1 MPDRDSNVGKFL
13 RPDDERGNELK
24 PVEPETE
31 AEAHEPKADA
41 VMGMGVD
48 DAKPKSPLSM
58 KFKGNSVAKMNPWFI
73 RGGAVVGLIVL
84 LTIVFGVLRAGKRK
98 QAGRGGNAVP
108 TLASAP
114 VNKQPLNGAQTVDS
128 LQEESAKRQL
138 GVETANGA
146 GSGVNGGVN
155 GGPGAGAYIA
165 GGKNGTQPPT
175 RLVPAPGRGGAGY
188 ETRSEVRIDPAVEE
202 ERQAMR
208 SPLSVHDG
216 SGGGAAGKIADPAT
230 ALQRMQDRL
239 AAGEQGAGGARPGT
253 AEAAGAGPGT
263 TDDPNKQGDKTSF
276 LRESRAPGSE
286 PQVVLASRVLP
297 VTNYEIKAGWDIP
310 ATLEQGINSDLPGE
324 VRGIVRENVYDTVTG
339 RYLLIPQGARVVG
352 HYNSVIA
359 YGQNGIQVV
368 WTRLI
373 FPDGTSIALGGLNG
387 QDVRGL
393 AGFRD
398 KVNNHYLRLIG
409 DVLMSSLFSAG
420 IEIGANGGTS
430 SNSNT
435 NELSPQ
441 SIAAAATAQ
450 QLGQFGMEVA
460 RRDMNRQ
467 PTVTIPIGYRFNV
480 RVQKDLVFTAPYY
493 PLH

>member
-1 MPDRDSNVGKFL
+1 MPDKNSNLGDFL
-13 RPDDERGNELK
+13 RPDDERGHDLK
-24 PVEPETE
+24 PEVPEHE
-31 AEAHEPKADA
+31 AEESEPKADA

-48 DAKPKSPLSM
+48 DAKPKSPMSM

-84 LTIVFGVLRAGKRK
+84 LTIVFGVLQAGKRK
-98 QAGRGGNAVP
+98 RRGPAENTVP
-108 TLASAP
+108 TLATAP
-114 VNKQPLNGAQTVDS
+114 VNKQPLSGTQTVDA

-138 GVETANGA
+138 GVAGPNGQT
-146 GSGVNGGVN
+146 SGAPGVAGGVN
-155 GGPGAGAYIA
+155 GGPGAGAYVA

-175 RLVPAPGRGGAGY
+175 RLVPMNAAGRPMY
-188 ETRSEVRIDPAVEE
+188 EGSGQRLVDPAVEE
-202 ERQAMR
+202 EQRAMR
-208 SPLSVHDG
+208 SPLAVHEAT
-216 SGGGAAGKIADPAT
+216 GGAKGADADPTLAR
-230 ALQRMQDRL
+230 LQDRL
-239 AAGEQGAGGARPGT
+239 AAAQQGGGTPAGTVAAGGGS
-253 AEAAGAGPGT
+253 E
-263 TDDPNKQGDKTSF
+263 DDANKQANKAGF
-276 LRESRAPGSE
+276 LRDSRAPGSE

-324 VRGIVRENVYDTVTG
+324 VRGVVRENVYDTVTG
-339 RYLLIPQGARVVG
+339 RYLLIPQGARVIG

-373 FPDGTSIALGGLNG
+373 FPDGTSIQLGGLNG

-398 KVNNHYLRLIG
+398 KVDNHYLRLIG

-420 IEIGANGGTS
+420 IEIGANGGTT
-430 SNSNT
+430 SNNT

-441 SIAAAATAQ
+441 SIAAAATAE

-493 PLH
+493 PVH